1 MFATYPLVMADRLY
15 LDDIWRSMHGQL
27 GWTSNARPLA
37 DGVMI
42 ALNMGTRVV
51 DLAPLP
57 LWLGLAVIAVLLV
70 VLRQVF
76 ATFSTGHAWWAMAL
90 LALQPFFL
98 QNLSYRFDA
107 LPMALALSTSGLALA
122 AGVLRPGLP
131 GLALAA
137 LSQMAS
143 L

>member
-1 MFATYPLVMADRLY
+1 MSTARRPFVPTPSSPDLRRWAAVFALLMFATYPLVMADRLY

-70 VLRQVF
+70 VGTV
-76 ATFSTGHAWWAMAL
+76 
-90 LALQPFFL
+90 LALFWD
-98 QNLSYRFDA
+98 RIA
-107 LPMALALSTSGLALA
+107 E
-122 AGVLRPGLP
+122 
-131 GLALAA
+131 
-137 LSQMAS
+137 
-143 L
+143 